1 MLGGAGASSSEDDEV
16 SVNARLGMSLFFFRF
31 PYLSANVSE
40 TADLR
45 LLNLSIRSSFDEE
58 EEEAGA
64 CSRDVEGSFVSF
76 VDSSR

>member
-16 SVNARLGMSLFFFRF
+16 SVNARLGMSFFFFRF

-58 EEEAGA
+58 EEAGA